1 MTSRSPAQRTGA
13 IQPAASKPKRT
24 RDPDAKRAAI
34 LTAARAAFAER
45 GFAGATL
52 RDIAKRAGVTH
63 GLVIRHF
70 HSKES
75 LFLAA
80 SQTMEFIAE
89 DFSGDLDGLPDRI
102 ARSWVRQTE
111 QPGGSDPML
120 ALIRSAGSDDG
131 SAARV
136 LSRLRDQTVLAY
148 RIVMPGPDAEKR
160 ADMVG
165 AHLIGMTFSRYV
177 LGDGPIAKMSSEE
190 LTRFVANTLRAILFA
205 PLEPVAPGRS
215 DADDHER
222 QSSAVP
228 RSA

>member
-1 MTSRSPAQRTGA
+1 MNPRSPAPRTGA
-13 IQPAASKPKRT
+13 VPSSPDKPKRT

-34 LTAARAAFAER
+34 LQAARAAFAQR

-52 RDIAKRAGVTH
+52 RDIAQRAGVTH

-80 SQTMEFIAE
+80 SQATEIIAE
-89 DFSGDLDGLPDRI
+89 DFAGDLEGLPDRI
-102 ARSWVRQTE
+102 ARSWVRQME
-111 QPGGSDPML
+111 DSAGSDPL
-120 ALIRSAGSDDG
+120 VALIRSAGSDDG
-131 SAARV
+131 SARRV

-177 LGDGPIAKMSSEE
+177 LGGGAIAEMSSEE
-190 LTRFVANTLRAILFA
+190 LTRFVAHTLRAILLT
-205 PLEPVAPGRS
+205 PLEPAAP
-215 DADDHER
+215 
-222 QSSAVP
+222 VP
-228 RSA
+228 EA

>member
-1 MTSRSPAQRTGA
+1 M
-13 IQPAASKPKRT
+13 
-24 RDPDAKRAAI
+24 
-34 LTAARAAFAER
+34 
-45 GFAGATL
+45 
-52 RDIAKRAGVTH
+52 
-63 GLVIRHF
+63 IRHF

-111 QPGGSDPML
+111 QSGGSDPML

-165 AHLIGMTFSRYV
+165 AHLIGMTFSRYI
-177 LGDGPIAKMSSEE
+177 LGDGPIAEMSSEE
-190 LTRFVANTLRAILFA
+190 LTRFVASTLRAILFA

-215 DADDHER
+215 DAVDHER

>member
-1 MTSRSPAQRTGA
+1 MTPRAPTHPTGAVQSPAG
-13 IQPAASKPKRT
+13 KPKRT

-34 LTAARAAFAER
+34 LEAARAAFAER

-52 RDIAKRAGVTH
+52 RDIGQRAGVTH

-80 SQTMEFIAE
+80 SQATEIIAE

-102 ARSWVRQTE
+102 ARSWVKQMDE
-111 QPGGSDPML
+111 SAGSDPMI
-120 ALIRSAGSDDG
+120 ALIRSAGTDDG
-131 SAARV
+131 SAKRL

-160 ADMVG
+160 ADMLG

-177 LGDGPIAKMSSEE
+177 LGDGPIANMPSEE
-190 LTRFVANTLRAILFA
+190 LTRYVAHTLRAILLT
-205 PLEPVAPGRS
+205 PLEPAPPGRS
-215 DADDHER
+215 DAGDHER
-222 QSSAVP
+222 RSPAVP